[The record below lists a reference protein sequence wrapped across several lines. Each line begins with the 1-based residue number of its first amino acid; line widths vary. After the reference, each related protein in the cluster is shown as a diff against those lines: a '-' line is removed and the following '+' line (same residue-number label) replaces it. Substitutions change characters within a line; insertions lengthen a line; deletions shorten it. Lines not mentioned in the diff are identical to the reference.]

1 MTEETFR
8 WAVVAGVLI
17 ASASI
22 LVLAISGM
30 VMFRVVARLQRRI
43 DSLADRYEPLIDTG
57 RRIVEDLAPKI
68 SRIGS
73 NVEHITADAQDIAD
87 VAKDQAHRFAEVG
100 RDIADRTKAQVAR
113 VDAAV
118 DETVERVQHAGEH
131 LKVAAVKPVKE
142 ASAVLAGVRAAVS
155 AYGHQRRTDR
165 EHIPQDE
172 EMFI

>member
-17 ASASI
+17 ASVSI
-22 LVLAISGM
+22 LILAISGM
-30 VMFRVVARLQRRI
+30 VMFRVVARLQKRI
-43 DSLADRYEPLIDTG
+43 EALAERSEPLLDTG

-68 SRIGS
+68 ARIGS
-73 NVEHITADAQDIAD
+73 NIEHITADAQDIAE

-100 RDIADRTKAQVAR
+100 RDLADRTKAQVAR
-113 VDAAV
+113 VDATV
-118 DETVERVQHAGEH
+118 DETVERVQHAGEN
-131 LKVAAVKPVKE
+131 LKAAAAKPVKE
-142 ASAVLAGVRAAVS
+142 ASAVMAGVRAAVS
-155 AYGHQRRTDR
+155 SYGHQRRADR